1 MSEAIVAKQPKTL
14 KEYIEVKRPEIAAM
28 LPSHIN
34 VERFL
39 KSALLAVARDP
50 KLQQCSP
57 LSLFT
62 AVVNAAELGLD
73 FTPSKGAAYIV
84 KFGDKATF
92 MPGYRGFI
100 DLAKRTGDVK
110 KIEAV
115 IVRENDRFEIQY
127 GLNPDIDHKPPKKG
141 ERGQLIGVY
150 AVATFKDG
158 EKQFDYMTR
167 EEIDAIRKRSKA
179 SGSGPWVTDYEEMAR
194 KTVVRRLF
202 KYLPSS
208 SDLLDKA
215 LEADNEAIGFGEIE
229 LEPMEDGEKTSRLA
243 EKLAAKPE
251 PEEAK
256 FEDVPLTSLGPK
268 EEPPV
273 FIEENDPQSV
283 AEGFAIAE
291 QPPKEEAL
299 PIVIS
304 GGHVKALLERLGHRD
319 VTMVQVRA
327 IAKEEGIKIGVPQNL
342 TEEEAGRILGKL

>member
-256 FEDVPLTSLGPK
+256 FEDVPPEPTDPPIYRYVMQGAPPPLAEESRPESLP
-268 EEPPV
+268 ESRP
-273 FIEENDPQSV
+273 NDTQGV
-283 AEGFAIAE
+283 
-291 QPPKEEAL
+291 
-299 PIVIS
+299 
-304 GGHVKALLERLGHRD
+304 GHVKALLERLGHRD